1 VRTGLLQAPPLDHS
15 RGVSSLS
22 RGVLLRVFLRSLLLQ
37 ASWNPQ
43 GMQNLGLAYALYPAL
58 KELHP
63 DRADLV
69 AAVRR
74 HLTFFNTHPYVAA
87 AILGGVLFH
96 EQRIARGEEGPER
109 VQAFK
114 SALMGPLAAL
124 GDGFFWLSLKPAVG
138 ALCAALVPVFQL
150 LTGQVG
156 QGAWAA
162 VVFLVLYNLVHF
174 TFRWRMYRMGLAL
187 GDQLV
192 EAVAKANL
200 PKRGAR
206 LRAVAAAS
214 AGALAAWLA
223 IVFGRNEEASWAPL
237 LSSGCLIMGAV
248 SYWLVGKRLS
258 RYAVLYLAAG
268 LAAITGA
275 FL

>member
-1 VRTGLLQAPPLDHS
+1 MRTGLLQAPPLDSS
-15 RGVSSLS
+15 RGASSLS

-58 KELHP
+58 KELYP

-237 LSSGCLIMGAV
+237 LSGGCLIMGAV

-268 LAAITGA
+268 LAALTGA

>member
-1 VRTGLLQAPPLDHS
+1 MRTSALEASSLPS
-15 RGVSSLS
+15 RDETSLS
-22 RGVLLRVFLRSLLLQ
+22 RGILLRVFLRSLLLQ

-43 GMQNLGLAYALYPAL
+43 GMQNLGLAYALFPAL
-58 KELHP
+58 KQLYP
-63 DRADLV
+63 DRRELE

-138 ALCAALVPVFQL
+138 AFCALLVPVFQL
-150 LTGQVG
+150 LTGQAS

-162 VVFLVLYNLVHF
+162 VVFLVIYNLVHF

-187 GDQLV
+187 GDRLV
-192 EAVAKANL
+192 EEVAKANL

-237 LSSGCLIMGAV
+237 LASGCLIMGAV
-248 SYWLVGKRLS
+248 SYWLVAKRVS
-258 RYAVLYLAAG
+258 RYVVLYLSAG
-268 LAAITGA
+268 LAAVAGA